1 MNLSEN
7 STTYKVQLLT
17 QPRSYLKRVDRAT
30 QKRIATAI
38 EAISANPISGPN
50 IKPLRGFSQKFRY
63 RVGDLRIIY
72 DVKAEKRLVIIEVMG
87 PRGDVYKK

>member
-7 STTYKVQLLT
+7 STYKVQLLT